1 MNARDFLAALAC
13 GIAAAGMVAIWRTLP
28 HLVAVVQGAAR

>member
-13 GIAAAGMVAIWRTLP
+13 GIAAAGTLP